1 MRRQNLRRTTALL
14 LSILLFTMG
23 CKRTKEDKLPEIMEG
38 YVAVEGGKI
47 WYRISGADKEGIP
60 LLVVHGGPGAP
71 HYYLSSL
78 EDLADARPVILYD
91 QLGCGKSERPSDTLL
106 WTVDRFTDELE
117 ALVNALDLKQFHLL
131 GQSWGGYLATTYLLA
146 HPEREIQSL
155 TLSAPLLSTA
165 LWLSD
170 QQYWISE
177 LPQAMQDTIRD
188 CEARGDFASPA
199 YQEAMM
205 EFYRRHLCRMDPW
218 PDCLF
223 QTMEEMGLEVYN
235 YMWGPSEFTV
245 TGTLKDADLRGQLHL
260 INIPCLISC
269 GLYDEARPETM
280 AIFQGLIPD
289 ARLEVFNQSAHQHHL
304 EEADAYHSV
313 LRSFLKTSED

>member
-1 MRRQNLRRTTALL
+1 
-14 LSILLFTMG
+14 MG
-23 CKRTKEDKLPEIMEG
+23 CKRTKEDKLPDIREG

-78 EDLADARPVILYD
+78 EDLSDARPVILYD
-91 QLGCGKSERPSDTLL
+91 QLGCGKSERPSDTAL
-106 WTVDRFTDELE
+106 WTVARYTRELDT
-117 ALVNALDLKQFHLL
+117 LVNTLKLKQFHLL
-131 GQSWGGYLATTYLLA
+131 GQSWGGYLATAYTLA
-146 HPEREIQSL
+146 HPERKIQSL
-155 TLSAPLLSTA
+155 TLTAPLLSTA

-170 QQYWISE
+170 QEYWISE

-188 CEARGDFASPA
+188 CEARGDFASPG

-218 PDCLF
+218 PDCLY
-223 QTMEEMGLEVYN
+223 QTMEELGPEVYN

-245 TGTLKDADLRGQLHL
+245 TGTLKDADLRGQLAL
-260 INIPCLISC
+260 ISIPCLITC

-280 AIFQGLIPD
+280 AVFQGLIPE
-289 ARLEVFNQSAHQHHL
+289 ARLEVFTQSAHQHHL
-304 EEADAYHSV
+304 EEADAYQSV
-313 LRSFLKTSED
+313 LRDFLKASEE

>member
-1 MRRQNLRRTTALL
+1 
-14 LSILLFTMG
+14 MG
-23 CKRTKEDKLPEIMEG
+23 CKTSNEEQLPEIREA
-38 YVAVEGGKI
+38 YVDVMGGKI

-78 EDLADARPVILYD
+78 EELADTRPVILYD

-223 QTMEEMGLEVYN
+223 QTMDEMGLEVYN

-245 TGTLKDADLRGQLHL
+245 TGTLKDADISGQLHL
-260 INIPCLISC
+260 IDIPCLITC

-289 ARLEVFNQSAHQHHL
+289 ARLEVFNQSAHQHHI

-313 LRSFLKTSED
+313 LRSFLKTSEQ